1 MEFLV
6 VMVQDTILFR
16 KHLSLSVPEYSE
28 VVPEI
33 AAGEVAAPPPVDFLV
48 KVGVVEKSPSEVE
61 EQSRRAFQFGYQPAV
76 KNRAYT
82 LAEIKAQQEAFQAE
96 IKRKEIQIAEEE
108 RKAEEGRKRK
118 EEETEAEAKVIAAA
132 AAAADAAAKVKLEEE
147 GNGDGD
153 SEGNAMEIDEDVV
166 KLEDAV
172 KLEEP
177 PTPAPAAVVVPA
189 PPIVTST
196 PTPTPTPASITTSA
210 WGSKVEKKIE
220 VRLEYDLEAEEKMFS
235 EFLGSGDGSR

>member
-118 EEETEAEAKVIAAA
+118 EEEAEAKVIAAA

>member
-118 EEETEAEAKVIAAA
+118 EEEAEAKVIAAA
-132 AAAADAAAKVKLEEE
+132 AAAADAAAKVKLEEK